1 MSEIGHFQDTR
12 RITVLQGSFHVSD
25 AEDVVLS
32 TVLGSCVS
40 ICLFDPAIST
50 GGMNHFL
57 LAEPSEG
64 HEVDPLKQQLYGAFA
79 MEQLINEMLKLG
91 ACRSTMRAHIYGGA
105 NIHQAMAR
113 IGSTNARFAR
123 RFLEDDGIS
132 ISLED
137 TGGSV
142 ARRLDLKPATGQ
154 VRCKHIATADVPRNA
169 LPPMRPVTR
178 SPVGDVELF

>member
-1 MSEIGHFQDTR
+1 MSELGLFRDSK

-25 AEDVVLS
+25 VPDLVLS

-40 ICLFDPAIST
+40 ICLFDPAIAA

-57 LAEPSEG
+57 LAEPGEG
-64 HEVDPLKQQLYGAFA
+64 HEPDPIKQQLYGAFA

-91 ACRSTMRAHIYGGA
+91 ASRSTMRAHIYGGA
-105 NIHQAMAR
+105 NIHHAMAR
-113 IGSTNARFAR
+113 IGSANARFAR
-123 RFLEDDGIS
+123 RFLEEDGIA

-137 TGGSV
+137 TGDSV

-178 SPVGDVELF
+178 TPLGDVELF